1 MFSTLIMYTFLKQL
15 HFPMEDDYSYNK
27 DFSHFPLP
35 CCQVKNFDDHKI
47 MEGNARFDGFSQ
59 KPKC

>member
-1 MFSTLIMYTFLKQL
+1 MYTFLKQL

-47 MEGNARFDGFSQ
+47 MEGDARFDGFPH
-59 KPKC
+59 KPKS